1 MITGEEITSLLN
13 KKWRKYVISL
23 LVLLI
28 ISLAI
33 PFSFLIHEEIVI
45 FKNNVL
51 TSYGKLFML
60 YIVLYFSINMVYFL
74 FISKRLER
82 YKNKLEELLKL
93 ERKI

>member
-1 MITGEEITSLLN
+1 MITGEEITNLLN

-23 LVLLI
+23 
-28 ISLAI
+28 
-33 PFSFLIHEEIVI
+33 E
-45 FKNNVL
+45 NNVL

-93 ERKI
+93 ESFISFKD

>member
-1 MITGEEITSLLN
+1 MITGEEITNLLN

-45 FKNNVL
+45 IENI
-51 TSYGKLFML
+51 Y
-60 YIVLYFSINMVYFL
+60 
-74 FISKRLER
+74 
-82 YKNKLEELLKL
+82 YKK
-93 ERKI
+93 

>member
-1 MITGEEITSLLN
+1 MITGEEITNMLN

-45 FKNNVL
+45 IENNVL

-93 ERKI
+93 ERQI

>member
-1 MITGEEITSLLN
+1 MTTGEEITSLLN

-60 YIVLYFSINMVYFL
+60 YIVQ
-74 FISKRLER
+74 
-82 YKNKLEELLKL
+82 
-93 ERKI
+93 